1 MKDIYLKK
9 LEASCDFDVNSYL
22 AIAND
27 PAVEKFVNYM
37 HIEKKDFAE
46 SFFNTATVLGIFDH
60 SSHRLVGAVHVA
72 DTNPNSIYSN
82 LEVAYFIGKEYRNM
96 DYAKA
101 TVQALRK
108 KYANSKFLFLT
119 FYVDLENLAS
129 LSVLRS
135 VNEVIERRF
144 DKHMHVFVLKL

>member
-46 SFFNTATVLGIFDH
+46 SFFNTATVLGIFDG
-60 SSHRLVGAVHVA
+60 SSHRLVGSAC
-72 DTNPNSIYSN
+72 SWY
-82 LEVAYFIGKEYRNM
+82 
-96 DYAKA
+96 
-101 TVQALRK
+101 
-108 KYANSKFLFLT
+108 
-119 FYVDLENLAS
+119 
-129 LSVLRS
+129 
-135 VNEVIERRF
+135 
-144 DKHMHVFVLKL
+144 